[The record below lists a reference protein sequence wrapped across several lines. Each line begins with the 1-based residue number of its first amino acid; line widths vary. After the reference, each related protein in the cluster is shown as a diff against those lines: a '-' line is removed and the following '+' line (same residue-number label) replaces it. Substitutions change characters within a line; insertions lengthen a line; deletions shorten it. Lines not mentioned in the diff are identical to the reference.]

1 MKARPQGRRW
11 RAALLATLVLCS
23 LHGLSASAMGNPNE
37 RYAFDI
43 PQGVAAWRLND
54 FGTQSGMQLLFNFED
69 MKGVNVA
76 AVHGELKPFDA
87 LNAMIAGTDI
97 RYEYVNRRTV
107 TLTRTTM
114 AKRPAKVL
122 QEKVS

>member
-11 RAALLATLVLCS
+11 RAALLATLVLSS

-69 MKGVNVA
+69 MKGVSDA
-76 AVHGELKPFDA
+76 AGDGAAGEGQQRKGAQGRSTQRRCDTGRSHDTRHAA
-87 LNAMIAGTDI
+87 LFNF
-97 RYEYVNRRTV
+97 
-107 TLTRTTM
+107 
-114 AKRPAKVL
+114 PARLANHV
-122 QEKVS
+122 